1 MILTA
6 LVVDTNAYCAL
17 LGTEFITTTC
27 GGYDSYT
34 EKFKYRYPAEDRVLH
49 SFELSAPCHS
59 ATPPLV
65 AYAFAVGIIDATE
78 DLVDVIG
85 TSKDDILFYE
95 VDGDQAS

>member
-1 MILTA
+1 MTLSA
-6 LVVDTNAYCAL
+6 LVVDTNAYYAL
-17 LGTEFITTTC
+17 LGAAFITTTC

-34 EKFKYRYPAEDRVLH
+34 EKFKYRYLAADGVIH
-49 SFELSAPCHS
+49 SFEQSTPCHS

-65 AYAFAVGIIDATE
+65 AYLFAVGLIDAGE
-78 DLVDVIG
+78 DLLDVLG

>member
-6 LVVDTNAYCAL
+6 LVLDTNAYCAL

-34 EKFKYRYPAEDRVLH
+34 EKFKYRYPAADGVLH

-65 AYAFAVGIIDATE
+65 AYAFAVGLIDAAA
-78 DLVDVIG
+78 DLLDVLR
-85 TSKDDILFYE
+85 TSKDDILSYE
-95 VDGDQAS
+95 VDGD